1 MENTAHLTV
10 SSLYAGYGAGSI
22 LQGVD
27 LDIHPG
33 EIVATLG
40 RNGVGKTTLMKA
52 IIGLLKV
59 EAGTITFRG
68 ENLTHL
74 SADKRARRGIGYIPQ
89 GREIFPDL
97 TVEENLRMGELI
109 NENKETARYDLVYD
123 MFPLLKQRRHQ
134 KGGTLSGGQQQMLA
148 IGRALVGNPYLLLL
162 DEPSEGIQPNMITQ
176 IGQSL
181 VQLNRAT
188 SLTIFIVEQNVGL
201 IETIAQRAYVMDKG
215 RMVAILTREELSERQ
230 VVLQYLAV

>member
-1 MENTAHLTV
+1 MENTVHLTV

-22 LQGVD
+22 LQGID

-68 ENLTHL
+68 ENITHL

-123 MFPLLKQRRHQ
+123 MFPLLKQRRYQ